1 MINFLLKIL
10 AAFGLL
16 LLIPVIVFSLL
27 VVLIDDGFPLF
38 FIQDRLGFDK
48 KVFKIYKIR
57 TMYNNT
63 PSIATHDVSDS
74 HYLKTGH
81 ILRKLKID
89 ELPQVI
95 NFIKGDINLIGP
107 RPGLPNQNELTRC
120 RNKNNIFE
128 IVPGISGLAQVLGYD
143 MSNPETLTEV
153 DKLYIENKTLILNSI
168 IFLATFFRFP
178 RNHLSSRFKIIN
190 FKDTNKD
197 HSNAKKTI

>member
-16 LLIPVIVFSLL
+16 LLIPIIVFSLL
-27 VVLIDDGFPLF
+27 LVLIEDGFPLF
-38 FIQDRLGFDK
+38 FKQDRLGFDK

-63 PSIATHDVSDS
+63 PSMGTHDVSDS
-74 HYLKTGH
+74 NYLKTGH

-107 RPGLPNQNELTRC
+107 RPGLPNQKELTRC
-120 RNKNNIFE
+120 RNKNNIFK

-143 MSNPETLTEV
+143 MSNPSLLAKI
-153 DKLYIENKTLILNSI
+153 DKLYIERKSVKLDLI
-168 IFLATFFRFP
+168 IFIATFYNPYRKK
-178 RNHLSSRFKIIN
+178 LAVIFKNEIL
-190 FKDTNKD
+190 KYLKEDQL
-197 HSNAKKTI
+197 

>member
-10 AAFGLL
+10 AAFGLI

-27 VVLIDDGFPLF
+27 LVLIEDGFPLF

-63 PSIATHDVSDS
+63 PSMGTHDVSDS
-74 HYLKTGH
+74 NYLKTGH

-143 MSNPETLTEV
+143 MSNPSLLSKI
-153 DKLYIENKTLILNSI
+153 DRLYIERKSVKLDLI
-168 IFLATFFRFP
+168 IFIATFYKPYRKK
-178 RNHLSSRFKIIN
+178 LAVIFKNEIL
-190 FKDTNKD
+190 KYLKEDQL
-197 HSNAKKTI
+197 

>member
-27 VVLIDDGFPLF
+27 LVLIEDGFPLF

-57 TMYNNT
+57 TMYNDT

-128 IVPGISGLAQVLGYD
+128 IIPGISGLAQVLGYD
-143 MSNPETLTEV
+143 MSNPSLLSKI
-153 DKLYIENKTLILNSI
+153 DRLYIERKSVKLDLI
-168 IFLATFFRFP
+168 IFIATFYRPYRKKLAVVFR
-178 RNHLSSRFKIIN
+178 NEILKYL
-190 FKDTNKD
+190 KEDQL
-197 HSNAKKTI
+197 

>member
-27 VVLIDDGFPLF
+27 LVLIEDGFPLF

-143 MSNPETLTEV
+143 MSNPSLLSKI
-153 DKLYIENKTLILNSI
+153 DRLYIERKSVKLDLI
-168 IFLATFFRFP
+168 IFIATFYRPYRKKLAVVFR
-178 RNHLSSRFKIIN
+178 NEILKYL
-190 FKDTNKD
+190 KEDQL
-197 HSNAKKTI
+197 

>member
-10 AAFGLL
+10 ASFGFL
-16 LLIPVIVFSLL
+16 LLIPVIVLSLL
-27 VVLIDDGFPLF
+27 LIFIEDGFPLF

-48 KVFKIYKIR
+48 KIFKIYKIR

-63 PSIATHDVSDS
+63 PSRGTHNVSDS
-74 HYLKTGH
+74 HYLKIGR

-95 NFIKGDINLIGP
+95 NFIKGDIYLIGP

-128 IVPGISGLAQVLGYD
+128 VVPGISGLAQVLGYD
-143 MSNPETLTEV
+143 MSNPSLLSKI
-153 DKLYIENKTLILNSI
+153 DRLYIERKSVKLDLI
-168 IFLATFFRFP
+168 IFIATFYKPYRKK
-178 RNHLSSRFKIIN
+178 LAVIFKNEIL
-190 FKDTNKD
+190 KYSKEDQL
-197 HSNAKKTI
+197 

>member
-16 LLIPVIVFSLL
+16 LLIPILVFSLL
-27 VVLIDDGFPLF
+27 LVLIEDGFPLF
-38 FIQDRLGFDK
+38 FKQDRLGFDK

-63 PSIATHDVSDS
+63 PSMGTHDVSDS
-74 HYLKTGH
+74 NYLKTGH

-107 RPGLPNQNELTRC
+107 RPGLPNQKELTRC
-120 RNKNNIFE
+120 RNKNNIFK

-143 MSNPETLTEV
+143 MSNPSLLAKI
-153 DKLYIENKTLILNSI
+153 DKLYIERKSVKLDLI
-168 IFLATFFRFP
+168 IFIATFYNPYRKK
-178 RNHLSSRFKIIN
+178 LAVIFKNEIL
-190 FKDTNKD
+190 KYLKEDQL
-197 HSNAKKTI
+197 

>member
-16 LLIPVIVFSLL
+16 LLIPVIVLSLL
-27 VVLIDDGFPLF
+27 LIFIEDGFPLF
-38 FIQDRLGFDK
+38 FRQDRLGFDK

-57 TMYNNT
+57 TMYNDT
-63 PSIATHDVSDS
+63 PSMGTHDVSDS
-74 HYLKTGH
+74 NYLKTGH

-107 RPGLPNQNELTRC
+107 RPGLPNQKELTRC
-120 RNKNNIFE
+120 RNKNKIFK

-143 MSNPETLTEV
+143 MSNPSLLAKI
-153 DKLYIENKTLILNSI
+153 DKLYIERKSVKLDLI
-168 IFLATFFRFP
+168 IFIATFYNPYRKK
-178 RNHLSSRFKIIN
+178 LAVIFKNEIL
-190 FKDTNKD
+190 KYLKEDQL
-197 HSNAKKTI
+197 

>member
-27 VVLIDDGFPLF
+27 LVLIEDGFPLF

-57 TMYNNT
+57 TMYNDT

-120 RNKNNIFE
+120 RNKNNIFG

-143 MSNPETLTEV
+143 MSNPSLLSKI
-153 DKLYIENKTLILNSI
+153 DRLYIERKSVKLDLI
-168 IFLATFFRFP
+168 IFIATFYKPYRKK
-178 RNHLSSRFKIIN
+178 LAVIFKNEIL
-190 FKDTNKD
+190 KYLKEDQL
-197 HSNAKKTI
+197 

>member
-27 VVLIDDGFPLF
+27 LVLIEDGFPLF

-57 TMYNNT
+57 TMYNDT

-128 IVPGISGLAQVLGYD
+128 IIPGISGLAQVLGYD
-143 MSNPETLTEV
+143 MSNPSLLSKI
-153 DKLYIENKTLILNSI
+153 DRLYIERKSVKLDLI
-168 IFLATFFRFP
+168 IFIATFYKPYRKK
-178 RNHLSSRFKIIN
+178 LAVIFKNEIL
-190 FKDTNKD
+190 KYLKEGEL
-197 HSNAKKTI
+197 